1 MSVPLAYRRYGSL
14 NLSPSSVDDESA
26 AHVLVQWLTDHP
38 GTSVDDAQ
46 KALNWTKPQLAK
58 AMTDDAR
65 RLAVRHRT
73 GSSRKWSEDEIL
85 DALRSAWRQISGSTD
100 ALSYA
105 KYSELIS
112 SKQIDGPTAVRVLQV
127 FGSWAEAAERAG
139 VPAGKKPNRTFTSA
153 WTDDQ
158 ILDDVRRYLADPSTR
173 GSFAGWDAW
182 KKANA
187 PQAPSGAMIRNRL
200 GNWSDIK
207 AQALG
212 N

>member
-1 MSVPLAYRRYGSL
+1 MSEPLACPRCESS
-14 NLSPSSVDDESA
+14 SPLRSTADEESCA
-26 AHVLVQWLTDHP
+26 SDLVQWLADHP
-38 GTSVDDAQ
+38 GSSVDDAQ
-46 KALNWTKPQLAK
+46 KALNWTKPELAK

-85 DALRSAWRQISGSTD
+85 DALRQAWQQISGSAD

-105 KYSELIS
+105 KYSELVS
-112 SKQIDGPTAVRVLQV
+112 SKVIDGPTAVRVLQV
-127 FGSWAEAAERAG
+127 FSSWADAVNKAG
-139 VPAGKKPNRTFTSA
+139 VPVGKKPNRNFTSA
-153 WTDDQ
+153 WTDEQ

-207 AQALG
+207 AQALA
-212 N
+212 

>member
-1 MSVPLAYRRYGSL
+1 MSGPLAYPRCGSS
-14 NLSPSSVDDESA
+14 NLLPNSSDEKSGA
-26 AHVLVQWLTDHP
+26 IVLVRWLTDHP
-38 GTSVDDAQ
+38 GSSVGDAQ
-46 KALNWTKPQLAK
+46 QALNWSKLQLAK

-73 GSSRKWSEDEIL
+73 GTSRKWSESEIL
-85 DALRSAWRQISGSTD
+85 DALRDAWHQINGSTD

-105 KYSELIS
+105 KYSELVS
-112 SKQIDGPTAVRVLQV
+112 SKQVDGPTAVRVLQV

-153 WTDDQ
+153 WTDEQ
-158 ILDDVRRYLADPSTR
+158 ILGDVRRYLADPSTR

-200 GNWSDIK
+200 GNWSEIK
-207 AQALG
+207 AQALA
-212 N
+212 

>member
-1 MSVPLAYRRYGSL
+1 VDSGGV
-14 NLSPSSVDDESA
+14 LSDQLT
-26 AHVLVQWLTDHP
+26 LVAWLTDHP

-85 DALRSAWRQISGSTD
+85 DALRQAWVQVSGSTD

-105 KYSELIS
+105 KYSELVS
-112 SKQIDGPTAVRVLQV
+112 GKQIDGPTAVRVLQV

-153 WTDDQ
+153 WTDEQ
-158 ILDDVRRYLADPSTR
+158 ILEDVRRYLADPSTR

-207 AQALG
+207 ARVLG
-212 N
+212 E

>member
-1 MSVPLAYRRYGSL
+1 MSDQLT
-14 NLSPSSVDDESA
+14 
-26 AHVLVQWLTDHP
+26 LVAWLTDHP

-85 DALRSAWRQISGSTD
+85 DALRQAWAQVSGSTD

-105 KYSELIS
+105 KYSELVS

-127 FGSWAEAAERAG
+127 FGSWADAAERAG

-207 AQALG
+207 VQALG
-212 N
+212 D